1 MEERFIPYHGL
12 VSDTPRKGELLV
24 LTNHRVISFIQS
36 NGHKET
42 FFAPLAEMK
51 GISVRA
57 NTRGLKSLSQG
68 LIMMILGVLA
78 YLIIGYVL
86 DSVTIGLALGATIIL
101 VGGLF
106 IVRHFFWE
114 EEGVIIFQG
123 GSRELSFPYKSNIAG
138 GCVYNLVNRFFQLKQ
153 HTKDRADHQA
163 SAEDGPRDNQPYE
176 APPTPAP
183 EDDAFVSYSSEYS
196 PWGYPP
202 YELPDPPAPED
213 DASVSYSSEDVHP
226 GAIHPTNY
234 STHLPRRTMPP
245 AAIPQRMAPGL
256 TYPTNYPTHL
266 PRRTVLTLLAHPE
279 TTHGRPLRYNIG
291 RLSRCHVQLCH
302 RG

>member
-1 MEERFIPYHGL
+1 MRDLHLLEGEWVEERFIPNHGL

-42 FFAPLAEMK
+42 FFAPLDEMK

-57 NTRGLKSLSQG
+57 NTRGLKNLSQG

-123 GSRELSFPYKSNIAG
+123 GSRELFFPYKSNIAG
-138 GCVYNLVNRFFQLKQ
+138 GCVYNLINRFFQLKQ
-153 HTKDRADHQA
+153 HTNNRADHQA

-213 DASVSYSSEDVHP
+213 DASGSYFSEDGPRV
-226 GAIHPTNY
+226 N
-234 STHLPRRTMPP
+234 LPYELPDPP
-245 AAIPQRMAPGL
+245 APEDDAYFSEDGPRVNLPYELPDPPAPEDGPD
-256 TYPTNYPTHL
+256 T
-266 PRRTVLTLLAHPE
+266 PR
-279 TTHGRPLRYNIG
+279 
-291 RLSRCHVQLCH
+291 SS
-302 RG
+302 